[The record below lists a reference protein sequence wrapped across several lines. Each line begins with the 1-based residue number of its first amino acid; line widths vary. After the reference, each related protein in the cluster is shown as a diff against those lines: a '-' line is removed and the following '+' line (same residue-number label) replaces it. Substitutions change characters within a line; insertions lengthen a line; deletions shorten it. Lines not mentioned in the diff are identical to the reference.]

1 MLSQIKTAIRSP
13 LESIYERR
21 LAKRLHKFPT
31 PRHIGVILDG
41 NRRWAAN
48 QGGPTSRGHRVGA
61 GKISQFLQWCA
72 EQDVEVVTLWLL
84 STDNLRRPESE
95 LIPLLG
101 IIEQAAADLS
111 KDGRWKLQAVG
122 ALDALPQKVQDSLNK
137 ATIDTQ
143 NNKVMKVNLA
153 VGYGGR
159 QEVVDAVSSYIR
171 EEGAKGNSPEAIAA
185 MINAEAIE
193 NHLYT
198 KGQPDPDLVIRTSG
212 EQRLSGFLLWQT
224 AHAEFWFCEAYWP
237 DFRRIDFLRAL
248 RDYGIRQRRYGS

>member
-1 MLSQIKTAIRSP
+1 MLSQIKSAIRAP

-21 LAKRLHKFPT
+21 LARRLHKFPT

-41 NRRWAAN
+41 NRRWAAS

-61 GKISQFLQWCA
+61 GKISQFLEWCA

-101 IIEQAAADLS
+101 IIEQAAADLAT
-111 KDGRWKLQAVG
+111 DGRWKLQAVG
-122 ALDALPQKVQDSLNK
+122 ALDALPQKVKDALNE
-137 ATIDTQ
+137 ATIKTQ
-143 NNKVMKVNLA
+143 NNQVMKVNLA

-171 EEGAKGNSPEAIAA
+171 EEGEKGNSPEAIAA

-224 AHAEFWFCEAYWP
+224 AHSEFWFCEAYWP
-237 DFRRIDFLRAL
+237 DFRHIDFLRAL